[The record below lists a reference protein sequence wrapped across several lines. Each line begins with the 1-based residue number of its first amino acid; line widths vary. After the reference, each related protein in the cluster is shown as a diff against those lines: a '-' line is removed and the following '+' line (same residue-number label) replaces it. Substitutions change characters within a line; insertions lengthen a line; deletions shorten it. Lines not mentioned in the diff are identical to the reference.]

1 MSRQNSNKN
10 FNFRLEL
17 NSSCVSLNYRKK
29 INVRIAYNSQNDAL
43 IGLLT
48 VEESL
53 QYASQLRNFNSK
65 KYDFF
70 NDQQNNG
77 LINGNCSHNN
87 DLNYNYFPDE
97 NLETKFIEKKYSDR
111 IYIQNMIKVFGL
123 EQCANVRAFNC
134 SGGQKK
140 RLTIALELMFSPNI
154 LLLDEPTSGLDSV
167 SSLQCVSLLKK
178 LSKNKEPLII
188 AASVHQPSAKILTHF
203 DHIYVLSVDGHCIY
217 NGSTDALIDHLSTFD
232 LICPLYHNPADFMLE
247 IANGDHGKQV
257 IYNFFSKVFTF
268 LKIYKQIFHKLFIG
282 C

>member
-1 MSRQNSNKN
+1 VSRQNSNKN
-10 FNFRLEL
+10 FNLKLQF
-17 NSSCVSLNYRKK
+17 NSICVLINHRKK
-29 INVRIAYNSQNDAL
+29 INIRIAYNSQNDAL

-77 LINGNCSHNN
+77 LIDGNCSYNATNN
-87 DLNYNYFPDE
+87 DLDYNYFPDQ

-203 DHIYVLSVDGHCIY
+203 DNIYVLSVDGHCVY
-217 NGSTDALIDHLSTFD
+217 NGPTDALIDHLSSFG

-247 IANGDHGKQV
+247 IASGDHGKQV
-257 IYNFFSKVFTF
+257 IYNFFFQNFSLF
-268 LKIYKQIFHKLFIG
+268 LNL
-282 C
+282 